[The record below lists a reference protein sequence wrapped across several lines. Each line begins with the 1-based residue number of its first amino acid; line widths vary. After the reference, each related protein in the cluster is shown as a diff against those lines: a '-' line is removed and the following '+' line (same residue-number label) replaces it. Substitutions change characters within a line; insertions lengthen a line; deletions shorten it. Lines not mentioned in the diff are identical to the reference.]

1 MLKSKKAVI
10 IKSAACTVCLVAALA
25 ACSPQASTTTSDT
38 DTPAS
43 PSQTPTAEPVETPE
57 ADEFGVVVA
66 DAWKDAYPHQYE
78 TYKQNEE
85 NSPESGKA
93 NYLETYPA
101 LNTMYKGYGFA
112 KGYEEAA
119 SHSYTLESIKATPR
133 VNEKTLANC
142 ITCKT
147 PQFTAKVNAEGD
159 DVYTI
164 PFADMIDLFNEPVS
178 CWNCHENE
186 PTQLVVP
193 SKFYLTSLGSATET
207 TPLEAQVCGQCHNEY
222 YFNSEKVTSN
232 PYVGTE
238 EMTAEKML
246 AFYDDL
252 EFSDWEHPDTGAPLL
267 KAQHPEFETIYGG
280 KQSHMASLGYSCAD
294 CHMGTVVADDGTT
307 FSNHNL
313 VSPLE
318 NDAVLAECSS
328 CHKDLPSQVA
338 QWQSEVTER
347 EQEISLEIER
357 YINELAAQKDTLSA
371 DDLARAQQIH
381 RHAQFYW
388 DYVMVEN
395 SEGAHNPDV
404 AHENLDKCEELLEE
418 GFGILGA

>member
-1 MLKSKKAVI
+1 
-10 IKSAACTVCLVAALA
+10 
-25 ACSPQASTTTSDT
+25 
-38 DTPAS
+38 
-43 PSQTPTAEPVETPE
+43 
-57 ADEFGVVVA
+57 
-66 DAWKDAYPHQYE
+66 
-78 TYKQNEE
+78 
-85 NSPESGKA
+85 
-93 NYLETYPA
+93 
-101 LNTMYKGYGFA
+101 MYKGYGFA

-222 YFNSEKVTSN
+222 YFNFEKVTSN

-280 KQSHMASLGYSCAD
+280 
-294 CHMGTVVADDGTT
+294 
-307 FSNHNL
+307 NL
-313 VSPLE
+313 KLLSANRRFRWKLS
-318 NDAVLAECSS
+318 ATS
-328 CHKDLPSQVA
+328 
-338 QWQSEVTER
+338 
-347 EQEISLEIER
+347 ISLLPKKTR
-357 YINELAAQKDTLSA
+357 FLPTTL
-371 DDLARAQQIH
+371 
-381 RHAQFYW
+381 HAPSRFT
-388 DYVMVEN
+388 VTRN
-395 SEGAHNPDV
+395 SIGTMSW
-404 AHENLDKCEELLEE
+404 
-418 GFGILGA
+418 